1 MRKAIALSIALGSW
15 ATALAVADE
24 PAAPI
29 PDPVSA
35 YPENYTVLFEDE
47 RVRVL
52 DFRLRRGAT
61 EDFHRHPPNVAVFL
75 GDFRIRFRLPDGSV
89 AERVAHP
96 GEVAYSPAPVVHS
109 PVNVGDTDAHGI
121 LIELKQAAGSAPS
134 GGAVP

>member
-1 MRKAIALSIALGSW
+1 MRNVTTLSLALGAWIATIALAGEL
-15 ATALAVADE
+15 
-24 PAAPI
+24 PAPI
-29 PDPVSA
+29 ADPVAA
-35 YPENYTVLFEDE
+35 YPDNYTVLFEDE

-89 AERVAHP
+89 AERVARP
-96 GEVAYSPAPVVHS
+96 GDVAYSPAPVVHS

-121 LIELKQAAGSAPS
+121 LIELKQAAGSAPP